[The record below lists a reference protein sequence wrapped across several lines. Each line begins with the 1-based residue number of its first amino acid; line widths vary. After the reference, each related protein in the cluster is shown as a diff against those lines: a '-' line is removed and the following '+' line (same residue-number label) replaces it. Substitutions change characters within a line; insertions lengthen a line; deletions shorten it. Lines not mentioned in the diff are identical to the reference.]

1 MNRQK
6 ARLSFVAQYKT
17 MQQIV
22 FNIVLLSHFI
32 CFLGYVFT
40 LAILWKSYDSQ
51 ARDKKGLILGILILV
66 TGILLVVMKAPNINY
81 FKVVPKTSMFAIV
94 TGINIKFGKK
104 PYTKPAYYALI
115 GLTLAA
121 ACLAV
126 WRM

>member
-1 MNRQK
+1 
-6 ARLSFVAQYKT
+6 
-17 MQQIV
+17 MQHIV

-32 CFLGYVFT
+32 CFLGYVFS
-40 LAILWKSYDSQ
+40 LATLWKTYNTQ
-51 ARDKKGLILGILILV
+51 VRDKKSLILGILILV

-94 TGINIKFGKK
+94 TAINIKFEKK
-104 PYTKPAYYALI
+104 PYSKTAYYALI